1 MSRRKSFLF
10 VNEYEGQKRDCI
22 ELLSTFVRS
31 LDELTGSELTEE
43 MMETERVDPAA
54 AARMV
59 KAVRE
64 KGQ

>member
-1 MSRRKSFLF
+1 M
-10 VNEYEGQKRDCI
+10 NEYEGQKRDCI

-43 MMETERVDPAA
+43 MMETERVDPVA